1 VKHTLAIVAF
11 LFVLTGIAH
20 GDAYFDGQPLSALQ
34 IILADPTEG
43 TAEVSAA
50 GAGTATVRIGDTLGQ
65 SKATII
71 TIGKAFV
78 VVQTHREKTK
88 LPVVQR
94 AVTDGNRIIFQ

>member
-1 VKHTLAIVAF
+1 M
-11 LFVLTGIAH
+11 LTGIAH

-34 IILADPTEG
+34 ITLANPTEG

-78 VVQTHREKTK
+78 VVQTNKDKTK
-88 LPVVQR
+88 LPVQNT
-94 AVTDGNRIIFQ
+94 AIPDGNRIVFQ